1 VTSRARCWTPATAQ
15 LGSAL
20 PRDLARQVLDT
31 GSGTGAN
38 LRLSVP
44 SSQSQALWAVPDPR

>member
-1 VTSRARCWTPATAQ
+1 MTSRARCWTPATAQ